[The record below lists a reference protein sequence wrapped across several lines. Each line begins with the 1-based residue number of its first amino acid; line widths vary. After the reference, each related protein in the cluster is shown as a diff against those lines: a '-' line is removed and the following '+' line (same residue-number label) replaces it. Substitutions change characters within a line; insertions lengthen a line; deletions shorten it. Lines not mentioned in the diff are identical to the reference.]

1 MGADGANA
9 EPATQAY
16 CEALLNQEKSLEEL
30 QKHLLKTEELF
41 RESVKRKNQQ
51 LDLMQTELSR
61 LKTSAPASDEVAPAH
76 ERALS
81 ELASEVERLRQR
93 LAARDAEVDR
103 LSTMLSAVNA
113 ELAEE
118 RAQHA
123 GARERF
129 EQAQSQLASARRD
142 ERLQHTV

>member
-81 ELASEVERLRQR
+81 ELASGEFKFDL
-93 LAARDAEVDR
+93 DAGGG
-103 LSTMLSAVNA
+103 LGCITYILCYTPSI
-113 ELAEE
+113 
-118 RAQHA
+118 
-123 GARERF
+123 
-129 EQAQSQLASARRD
+129 
-142 ERLQHTV
+142 